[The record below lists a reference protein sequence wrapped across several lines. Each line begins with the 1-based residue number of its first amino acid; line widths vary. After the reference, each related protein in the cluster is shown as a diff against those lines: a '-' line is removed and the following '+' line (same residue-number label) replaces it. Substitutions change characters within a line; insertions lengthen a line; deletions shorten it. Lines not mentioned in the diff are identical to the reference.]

1 MLSNKQIQSHELNKK
16 LDEVKDYVFQLLSD
30 RIRVQKE
37 ANNPQMT
44 ITVKSQ

>member
-16 LDEVKDYVFQLLSD
+16 LDEIKDYVFQLLSD
-30 RIRVQKE
+30 RIRIQKE
-37 ANNPQMT
+37 TNNPQMT